1 MKKVSAGPMGE
12 AFFKANTLKQ
22 ASSPVFIIGGGG
34 TMRERGHE
42 YVFHHGALRQEMM
55 ALKDETHLSIAQ
67 DGKLGVVQTA
77 KFAAV
82 KGECAAGGLIERAD
96 QV

>member
-1 MKKVSAGPMGE
+1 
-12 AFFKANTLKQ
+12 
-22 ASSPVFIIGGGG
+22 
-34 TMRERGHE
+34 MRERGHE
-42 YVFHHGALRQEMM
+42 HVFHHGALRQEMM
-55 ALKDETHLSIAQ
+55 ALKDETHLAIAQ
-67 DGKLGVVQTA
+67 GGKLGVVQTA